1 MKVRLH
7 QIYQGEEE
15 VVVKYRQMTPEIEE
29 IVKYVERQKKRLLA
43 VKDGQQFVLG
53 VHEVVYLESVD
64 GVTWL
69 YTEKEVYRSNLTLAL
84 CETLYDGEGFF
95 RCSKSMVL
103 NIYRIKRLKS
113 MSGSRI
119 DAVMDNGEHVVI
131 SRRYAGK
138 LRNILGGKQNETI

>member
-1 MKVRLH
+1 MRVRL
-7 QIYQGEEE
+7 QRIDQGEEE

-29 IVKYVERQKKRLLA
+29 IVKCVQRRGNRLMA
-43 VKDGQQFVLG
+43 VKDGQQFVIG
-53 VHEVVYLESVD
+53 ISEVVYLESVD

-69 YTEKEVYRSNLTLAL
+69 YTEEEVYRTNLTLAL
-84 CETLYDGEGFF
+84 CEMLYEAEGFF
-95 RCSKSMVL
+95 RCSKSMIL

-113 MSGSRI
+113 MPGSRI

-138 LRNILGGKQNETI
+138 LRNILGGKQDETI